1 MAGFRS
7 QIALLSAGFIL
18 KKFSLLG
25 GGLLGSEP
33 AGKETLL
40 CKDANEI
47 LQLLFVRFG

>member
-25 GGLLGSEP
+25 GALLGSEP
-33 AGKETLL
+33 AGKESLL